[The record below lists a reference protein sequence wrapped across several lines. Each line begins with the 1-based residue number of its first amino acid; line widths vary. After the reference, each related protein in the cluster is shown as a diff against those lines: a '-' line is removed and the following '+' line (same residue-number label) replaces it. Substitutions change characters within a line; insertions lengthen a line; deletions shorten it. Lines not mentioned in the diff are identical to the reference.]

1 MVRRKIFM
9 FCFIVYISISY
20 EIIIFHQNTV
30 LTKRKRKKVRE
41 VNVYWGTVKP
51 MKIFS

>member
-9 FCFIVYISISY
+9 FCFIVYTSY
-20 EIIIFHQNTV
+20 AIIIFHQNTV
-30 LTKRKRKKVRE
+30 LTKRE